1 MSNQMNGG
9 GILSGPEIHKYV
21 QSGRIRISPFN
32 ETNLNPA
39 SYDLTLGKNVV
50 EYLIDGVIDV
60 RKPPKVRH
68 RVIGDEGFVL
78 HAHQTYLMHTEER
91 LLATNT
97 VPVVDGKSSLGRLF
111 ISVHQTAGYL
121 DPGFEG
127 QVTLEVT
134 SYHSVRV
141 YAGMR
146 FCQVRFHPIVGKVVL
161 YKGHYQNKTARGAV
175 PSLVHQQMAEL
186 ESGE

>member
-1 MSNQMNGG
+1 MNQTSG
-9 GILSGPEIHKYV
+9 GILSGPEILRYV
-21 QSGRIRISPFN
+21 RSGRIRVDPFQK
-32 ETNLNPA
+32 ENLNPA
-39 SYDLTLGKNVV
+39 SLDLTLGDEVV

-60 RKPPKVRH
+60 RQPPEVRQ
-68 RVIGDEGFVL
+68 RKIGPEGFVL
-78 HAHQTYLMHTEER
+78 HAHQPYLMHTRETIF
-91 LLATNT
+91 AADT

-111 ISVHQTAGYL
+111 ISVHQTAGYI

-146 FCQVRFHPIVGKVVL
+146 FCQIRFHPIVGRVIGYDGH
-161 YKGHYQNKTARGAV
+161 YKGDTAKGAI
-175 PSLVHQQMAEL
+175 PSLVYQQMREKE
-186 ESGE
+186 ES

>member
-1 MSNQMNGG
+1 MKIRPPSG
-9 GILSGPEIHKYV
+9 GILSGPEIHEYV
-21 QSGRIRISPFN
+21 KSGRIQVTPFN
-32 ETNLNPA
+32 PKHLNPA
-39 SYDLTLGKNVV
+39 SLDLTLGNEVV

-60 RKPPKVRH
+60 RKPPAVR
-68 RVIGDEGFVL
+68 RKKIGPEGFVIQS
-78 HAHQTYLMHTEER
+78 HCTYLMHTAET
-91 LLATNT
+91 LYALDT

-111 ISVHQTAGYL
+111 ISVHQTAGYI

-146 FCQVRFHPIVGKVVL
+146 FCQVRFHPIVGTIIH
-161 YKGHYQNKTARGAV
+161 YNGHYQKGSAEGAV
-175 PSLVHQQMAEL
+175 PSMVHKQMEEL
-186 ESGE
+186 GK

>member
-1 MSNQMNGG
+1 VYKLQMS
-9 GILSGPEIHKYV
+9 ILSGPEIREYV
-21 QSGRIRISPFN
+21 RSGRIRVNPFKG
-32 ETNLNPA
+32 TNLNPA
-39 SYDLTLGKNVV
+39 SLDLTLGDQVT

-60 RKPPKVRH
+60 RKPPKVKHKQIDR
-68 RVIGDEGFVL
+68 DGFIL
-78 HAHQTYLMHTEER
+78 HAHQTYLMHTAET
-91 LLATNT
+91 LWTADT

-127 QVTLEVT
+127 QITLEVT

-146 FCQVRFHPIVGKVVL
+146 FCQVRFHPIEGEIEL
-161 YKGHYQNKTARGAV
+161 YKGHYHNNMATGAV
-175 PSLVHQQMAEL
+175 PSLVHQQMKEL
-186 ESGE
+186 DEES